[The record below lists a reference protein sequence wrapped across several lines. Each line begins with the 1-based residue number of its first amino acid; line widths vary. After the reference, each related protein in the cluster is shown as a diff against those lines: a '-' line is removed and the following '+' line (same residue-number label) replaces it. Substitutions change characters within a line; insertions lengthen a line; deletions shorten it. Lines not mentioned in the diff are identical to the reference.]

1 MTSVGPTPIPLS
13 KEIEGAI
20 IETALSLEDPR
31 TRQTFLERT
40 FQDDAQG
47 LNRVKG
53 LVQAAREASTFFLE
67 ARDRRTAMAND
78 LLKEFDFDGIEP
90 EAPLPQEG
98 VGTRIDRYRLIQ
110 RIGEGGCGVVY
121 EAEQEEPFRRRVAL
135 KVIRLGMDTE
145 GVIARFGVERQA
157 LALMSH
163 PNIARVLD
171 AGSTSTGRPYFVME
185 LVAGERITTYSDL
198 KKLDTRERLLLFLQ
212 VCHAI
217 QHAHQKGII
226 HRDIKPSNILVTI
239 HDNQAVP
246 KVIDFGIAKARGGR
260 LTGQTMYTVAD
271 QLLGTPAYMSP
282 EQVDMG
288 GLDVDTRSDVYSL
301 GVLLY
306 EILTGRTPFDSDE
319 LAKASIS
326 EMRKTLLEREP
337 LLPSQQLKAIAGQ
350 ELTEVANRRR
360 AEAPRLVSQ
369 LRGDLDW
376 IVMKA
381 MEKDR
386 NRRYQ
391 TVNSLAM
398 DVKRYLANE
407 PVSARR
413 PSRLYLMR
421 KFARRNRVACA
432 SAAAVALSLIIGLGT
447 STRLYL
453 RERKAV
459 EEKVRL
465 AGETESARAQEARL
479 RRQAQARA
487 NVSRVAV
494 LLSEGRTEDADA
506 LLHENP
512 LESIEPSREAADV
525 FRSLGD
531 WNAICGRWPQAVECF
546 TLLNQANL
554 LDDPNRILEG
564 SDLIASAP
572 AFLENGSL
580 PAFHDFRAAALQR
593 YLPVQSA
600 LQAEHLLK
608 AGLLAPADENTVN
621 ALRDTARLCEDAFL
635 GAAGKSSFPAWEA
648 FSVTLFRY
656 RDGDLKGTIEWAN
669 KCIGHKSVRPGC
681 AACALAI
688 QAMALYQSGDTEA
701 AGKKLE
707 ESRAL
712 ILRAEQS
719 PSDPK
724 LNVRVF
730 WYDWATARV
739 LLREAE
745 AVMR

>member
-1 MTSVGPTPIPLS
+1 MTSAGSIRLS

-31 TRQTFLERT
+31 TRQTFLERA
-40 FQDDAQG
+40 FQDDTKG
-47 LNRVKG
+47 LDRVKG
-53 LVQAAREASTFFLE
+53 LVQAAREASTFFVE

-78 LLKEFDFDGIEP
+78 LLKELDLDEIVP
-90 EAPLPQEG
+90 EAARPQEG
-98 VGTRIDRYRLIQ
+98 AGTMIDRYRLIQ

-121 EAEQEEPFRRRVAL
+121 EAEQETPFRRRVAL
-135 KVIRLGMDTE
+135 KVIRMGMDTE

-185 LVAGERITTYSDL
+185 LVAGERITAYCDT
-198 KKLDTRERLLLFLQ
+198 KKLDTHARLLLFLQ

-239 HDNQAVP
+239 HDGSAVP

-260 LTGQTMYTVAD
+260 LTGQTMFTVAD

-306 EILTGRTPFDSDE
+306 ELLTGRTPFDSDE

-337 LLPSQQLKAIAGQ
+337 MLPSSVLKATDEGKLAAIADS
-350 ELTEVANRRR
+350 RH
-360 AEAPRLVSQ
+360 AEGPRLVSL

-398 DVKRYLANE
+398 DVQRHLANE
-407 PVSARR
+407 PVIARR

-421 KFARRNRVACA
+421 KFTRRNRVACA
-432 SAAAVALSLIIGLGT
+432 SAAAVTLSLVIGLGT
-447 STRLYL
+447 ATRLYL
-453 RERKAV
+453 RERQAV
-459 EEKVRL
+459 QEQARL
-465 AGETESARAQEARL
+465 AGETERARAEEARL
-479 RRQAQARA
+479 RGQAQARA
-487 NVSRVAV
+487 NVSRVVV

-506 LLHENP
+506 LLHQNP
-512 LESIEPSREAADV
+512 LESIEPSREAAEV

-531 WNAICGRWPQAVECF
+531 WNAIYGRWPQAVECF

-554 LDDPNRILEG
+554 LDDPVRVLEQ

-580 PAFHDFRAAALQR
+580 AAFHDFRDAALRR
-593 YLPVQSA
+593 YLPVKNS

-608 AGLLAPADENTVN
+608 ACLLAPADEKIVET
-621 ALRDTARLCEDAFL
+621 LRETNQICIDAFS
-635 GAAGKSSFPAWEA
+635 GKKGKSYFAAWEA
-648 FSVTLFRY
+648 FSITLFRY
-656 RDGDLKGTIEWAN
+656 REGDLAATLEWAE
-669 KCIGHKSVRPGC
+669 KCTSSKSGVRPGC
-681 AACALAI
+681 KACCQAV
-688 QAMALYQSGDTEA
+688 QAMAMYQSGDTEA

-707 ESRAL
+707 EARNL
-712 ILRAEQS
+712 VQKAEQS
-719 PSDPK
+719 PSDP
-724 LNVRVF
+724 NFEVRLY

-745 AVMR
+745 AMMR